1 LHVHFINLD
10 RSKDRL
16 AEFQSVNSHLAQI
29 TRVAAF
35 EEHRVDLDALT
46 RQGLVTSDILT
57 TYPIGAL
64 CHVMSD
70 ILLWNK
76 AIESAEQITV
86 ADDDTIFNLNFDV
99 EAAEL
104 VKTLPP
110 DWDLIIWAYNFDAF
124 LAFDLLPGVSPCVV
138 HFNQDK
144 MRLNTRTFQQTSISP
159 RAYRLLW
166 AFGSNC
172 YTVSP
177 KGAENLKRKCFPLR
191 PAVVPW
197 PEGVRGPG
205 NSVGFPNVGLDVTF
219 NGLCRDLNIF
229 VCFPPLV
236 ISKNEKS
243 KSTIQAGGS
252 GATHFHLPPAAASPV
267 TVVEDVAIL
276 NTRGL
281 ELQKLNRHEEALA
294 QFEKALSLKPDDIVA
309 LSSRASILFDLGR
322 FDAAL
327 ANCDALLRL
336 RPNDATAFNMRGLL
350 LEALKRPEE
359 ALASYDKAVAVAPGA
374 LEALYNR
381 GNILAD
387 LSRFEEALASY
398 DKALAIAP
406 EAAPILNNRGL
417 VLEELQRFEDAV
429 ASYER
434 ALKIN
439 PGYGAAANNR
449 RLVLEEIERLRAGAA
464 RPQA

>member
-144 MRLNTRTFQQTSISP
+144 MRLIPEPFNRHLYLRVRTDCYGRLVATVTRFRRKVPKILRESAFLCDP
-159 RAYRLLW
+159 RSFLGQR
-166 AFGSNC
+166 
-172 YTVSP
+172 
-177 KGAENLKRKCFPLR
+177 
-191 PAVVPW
+191 
-197 PEGVRGPG
+197 
-205 NSVGFPNVGLDVTF
+205 
-219 NGLCRDLNIF
+219 
-229 VCFPPLV
+229 
-236 ISKNEKS
+236 
-243 KSTIQAGGS
+243 
-252 GATHFHLPPAAASPV
+252 ASADPV
-267 TVVEDVAIL
+267 T
-276 NTRGL
+276 
-281 ELQKLNRHEEALA
+281 Q
-294 QFEKALSLKPDDIVA
+294 
-309 LSSRASILFDLGR
+309 
-322 FDAAL
+322 
-327 ANCDALLRL
+327 
-336 RPNDATAFNMRGLL
+336 
-350 LEALKRPEE
+350 
-359 ALASYDKAVAVAPGA
+359 
-374 LEALYNR
+374 
-381 GNILAD
+381 
-387 LSRFEEALASY
+387 
-398 DKALAIAP
+398 
-406 EAAPILNNRGL
+406 
-417 VLEELQRFEDAV
+417 
-429 ASYER
+429 
-434 ALKIN
+434 
-439 PGYGAAANNR
+439 
-449 RLVLEEIERLRAGAA
+449 
-464 RPQA
+464 